1 MAPRTPVEEVLVDLW
16 AEILNVERVGV
27 FDDFFDLGGHSLL
40 ATRVVSRLRDILG
53 IEIPLRGFYEKRT
66 PADLAA
72 VIERIQLE
80 SLEETR
86 LAELLAELDG
96 LGEDEAAALLTGA
109 QDSAA
114 GRTDR

>member
-1 MAPRTPVEEVLVDLW
+1 VEEILVEVW
-16 AEILNVERVGV
+16 AEILKIERVGV

-40 ATRVVSRLRDILG
+40 AIRVVSRLRDVFG
-53 IEIPLRGFYEKRT
+53 IEVSLRDFYDKRT

-80 SLEETR
+80 SLEENR
-86 LAELLAELDG
+86 LAELIAELDG
-96 LGEDEAAALLTGA
+96 LGEDEAAFLTGA

-114 GRTDR
+114 EGQIDD